1 MQKLKMLTMVA
12 FFTLGTAAIG
22 QNKVTDKALI
32 GTWKMTINSE
42 SVMKEIKKEADKE
55 DNLFAK
61 VILNSVGGLVDGVI
75 RNLDIYMTFERDG
88 DAKILI
94 DAFEESSQEEDSDW
108 YIKNGKLFI
117 RDIKKGDNIDWD
129 SNDYWVMKDGVL
141 YLETDEEVEVY
152 MVKMDRK

>member
-12 FFTLGTAAIG
+12 FFALGTAAIG
-22 QNKVTDKALI
+22 QNKVTEKALI

-94 DAFEESSQEEDSDW
+94 DAFEESTQEEDSDW

-129 SNDYWVMKDGVL
+129 SDDYWVMKDGVL

-152 MVKMDRK
+152 MVKMDKK